1 VADKKPLV
9 VYAASYKSLSS
20 TEADL
25 DAIEQLHKDK
35 VPGSCP
41 GRSRRGK
48 RPADQAGPSPRGY
61 PGTAVMSRAGRDRVA
76 RLAAGTAPD
85 APARPTGA

>member
-1 VADKKPLV
+1 MADKKPLV

-35 VPGSCP
+35 C
-41 GRSRRGK
+41 
-48 RPADQAGPSPRGY
+48 
-61 PGTAVMSRAGRDRVA
+61 
-76 RLAAGTAPD
+76 LAAARPV
-85 APARPTGA
+85 PAREAPG